1 MINREVC
8 QKPKQDSKQDWSHHR
23 RRLDSLTRRGL
34 EKWSGDV
41 MPSHNAGSEGRRALN
56 PCSTREFCCMPWP
69 CRKMHERRAGFPSFG
84 LWRYFRRIGGNARN
98 SSLSWSFRKLD
109 EMRWECLWLVHNYV
123 RWLRLCSLRTK
134 WPPDLWFLT
143 TLQSL
148 LLYSPRVPRR
158 RCLPGK
164 STSGWTTRRC
174 LVRASFRENSFSSVQ
189 SAHLSLSFLLLWIVS
204 SCLVKS

>member
-8 QKPKQDSKQDWSHHR
+8 QKPKQDWNHHR
-23 RRLDSLTRRGL
+23 RRLDLLT
-34 EKWSGDV
+34 
-41 MPSHNAGSEGRRALN
+41 
-56 PCSTREFCCMPWP
+56 STRIGKVIWWCHAKPW
-69 CRKMHERRAGFPSFG
+69 CRVWGTSGIEPMFDERIFAACPDHVADA
-84 LWRYFRRIGGNARN
+84 WTPRRISEFWPTEIFSSHRGNAWN
-98 SSLSWSFRKLD
+98 SPFFWSFRKLD
-109 EMRWECLWLVHNYV
+109 EMRWECLWLVHNFV
-123 RWLRLCSLRTK
+123 RWLRLCSLRTN

-143 TLQSL
+143 TLQPL